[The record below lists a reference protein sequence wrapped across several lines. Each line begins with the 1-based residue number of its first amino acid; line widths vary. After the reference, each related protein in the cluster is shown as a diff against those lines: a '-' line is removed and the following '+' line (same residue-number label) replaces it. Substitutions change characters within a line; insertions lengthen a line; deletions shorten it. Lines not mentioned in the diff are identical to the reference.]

1 MNLRYWLAGV
11 ATGVTMASAGSV
23 FAADKVEP
31 AQTVYSFGTYR
42 PMSPAAAKDK
52 LQAALQAAGKYDAS
66 RFQTAWG
73 SDTQLTRARITA
85 VLVAEYPAMAAALAE
100 ANASDI
106 LPPTTI
112 PAIVT
117 DTRLDPFLRSN
128 LAAAYTEALARR
140 RSYEESLI
148 AAAAVKPEELVD
160 PASFFFY
167 KAVAEYS
174 LGAVKPEF
182 RTAAMRSISRLL
194 DDVLET
200 PDRYRMVATLMFF
213 DIQNWSKDP
222 KDLSNIGRLMEN
234 SGRRLELAKGG
245 PQTQEIQKRIVFR
258 LDEKIKELEKKQK
271 GGGGGGGGGSDGQC
285 PSGGPPGGGSTQ
297 SSGPAGDS
305 TIMGGSGEGKVDEKK
320 LRHYADVWGKLPAAE
335 RAKAVQEITRD
346 LPPKFKPMI
355 EDYFKSLNRIHGVR
369 P

>member
-1 MNLRYWLAGV
+1 MKLQYWLAGL
-11 ATGVTMASAGSV
+11 ATGATIAAAEPV
-23 FAADKVEP
+23 FAAEKVTP
-31 AQTVYSFGTYR
+31 PQTVYSFGTYR
-42 PMSPAAAKDK
+42 PMTPAAVQTK
-52 LQAALQAAGKYDAS
+52 LQAALQAAGKYEAT
-66 RFQTAWG
+66 RFTKAWG
-73 SDTQLTRARITA
+73 TDTQSLRARFIA
-85 VLVAEYPAMAAALAE
+85 VLSAEYPAVAAALAE
-100 ANASDI
+100 AQAADI
-106 LPPTTI
+106 LPPSTI
-112 PAIVT
+112 PPIIT
-117 DTRLDPFLRSN
+117 DPQLDSFLRSN

-140 RSYEESLI
+140 RSYEESLT
-148 AAAAVKPEELVD
+148 AAAVVKPEELAD
-160 PASFFFY
+160 PASYFFY

-174 LGAVKPEF
+174 LGAVKTEY
-182 RTAAMRSISRLL
+182 RAAAMRSISRLL

-213 DIQNWSKDP
+213 DIQRWSKDP
-222 KDLSNIGRLMEN
+222 KDLANIGRLMDN

-245 PQTQEIQKRIVFR
+245 PQTQDIQKRIVFR

-271 GGGGGGGGGSDGQC
+271 GGGGGGGGSDGQC

-320 LRHYADVWGKLPAAE
+320 LRHYAEVWGKLPAAE